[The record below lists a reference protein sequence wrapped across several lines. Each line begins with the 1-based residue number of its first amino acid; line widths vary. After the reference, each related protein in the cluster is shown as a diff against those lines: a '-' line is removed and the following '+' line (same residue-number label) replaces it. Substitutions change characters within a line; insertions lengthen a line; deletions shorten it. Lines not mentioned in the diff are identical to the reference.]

1 MRKVRIAGFVV
12 MLVFLTSAAYGVEK
26 FGVVDLQKALNLSK
40 AGKDTKE
47 MFGKKVESA
56 QKMLEAREQELKKL
70 QTDFEKQSLLLSAD
84 ARIEKTKEFEAK
96 RRDLERYVKDSRD
109 ELTMEE
115 RRLTNKILEEI
126 EKVVQRVGKE
136 EGYTFI
142 FERNQSGI
150 LYLRDVLDLTDR
162 VIKAYDAQKD
172 AQKK

>member
-1 MRKVRIAGFVV
+1 MVGIKITGFVV
-12 MLVFLTSAAYGVEK
+12 GLFLLTSAAYGVEK
-26 FGVVDLQKALNLSK
+26 FAVVDLQKALNLSK
-40 AGKDTKE
+40 AGKDAKE
-47 MFGKKVESA
+47 TFGKKVESA
-56 QKMLEAREQELKKL
+56 QKLVETREQELKRL
-70 QTDFEKQSLLLSAD
+70 QTEFEKQGLLLSTD
-84 ARIEKTKEFEAK
+84 ARVEKTKEFEAK

-142 FERNQSGI
+142 FERNQSGL

-162 VIKAYDAQKD
+162 VIKAYDAQK
-172 AQKK
+172 K